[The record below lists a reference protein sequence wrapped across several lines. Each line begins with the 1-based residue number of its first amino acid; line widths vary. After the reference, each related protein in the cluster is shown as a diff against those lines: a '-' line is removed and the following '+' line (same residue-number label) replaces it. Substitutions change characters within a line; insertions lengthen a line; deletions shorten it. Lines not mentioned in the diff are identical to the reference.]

1 MRRGDASM
9 AVGTRRFEYQVVK
22 DWGRGPECPELGLI
36 SAVAIDSQDQ
46 VYAFNRLP
54 HPAVLV
60 FDRHGHFLRSWGE
73 ELFTTP
79 HGLWIDRDNRV
90 FAADC
95 GDHTIRICTTDGQV
109 LQTLGCSGGGA
120 GAIRVTAEPAG

>member
-1 MRRGDASM
+1 MD
-9 AVGTRRFEYQVVK
+9 YQVVK

-109 LQTLGCSGGGA
+109 LQTLGCSGCGA
-120 GAIRVTAEPAG
+120 GAIRVTAQPGG